1 MRTVLSIIIIIVCA
15 SILIVC
21 HKNKKAKKPIEA
33 VTPDP
38 DEKDDTVDDENVA
51 DNSNLILKLN
61 YMPGGEVSK
70 TEFDKKNNTWR
81 ITSERRVTDKNGV
94 EITLSRKDMDKI
106 IELYSKLC
114 DGNITEKD
122 NTFYNGPFYSLIVYT
137 ENDEMLAYDWTY
149 NHQVEEV
156 YQIAEIIWEYY

>member
-33 VTPDP
+33 VTPDL
-38 DEKDDTVDDENVA
+38 DEKDDDTADDVVDD
-51 DNSNLILKLN
+51 SNLILKLN
-61 YMPGGEVSK
+61 YLPGGEVSK
-70 TEFDKKNNTWR
+70 EEFDKKNNTWQ
-81 ITSERRVTDKNGV
+81 ITSERHVTDKNGV

-106 IELYSKLC
+106 VELYSKLC
-114 DGNITEKD
+114 DGNITETD
-122 NTFYNGPFYSLIVYT
+122 NIMHNGPFYSLIVYT
-137 ENDEMLAYDWTY
+137 ENGEMLAYDWNY

-156 YQIAEIIWEYY
+156 YLIAEIIWEYY

>member
-33 VTPDP
+33 VTPDL
-38 DEKDDTVDDENVA
+38 DEKDDDTADDVVDE
-51 DNSNLILKLN
+51 SNLILKLN
-61 YMPGGEVSK
+61 YLPGGEVSK
-70 TEFDKKNNTWR
+70 EEFDKKNNTWQ
-81 ITSERRVTDKNGV
+81 ITSERHVTDKNGV

-106 IELYSKLC
+106 VELYSKLC
-114 DGNITEKD
+114 DGNITETD
-122 NTFYNGPFYSLIVYT
+122 NTMYNGPFYSLIVYT
-137 ENDEMLAYDWTY
+137 ENNEMLAYDWNQ

>member
-1 MRTVLSIIIIIVCA
+1 MRTIFSIIIIIVCTA
-15 SILIVC
+15 ILIIC
-21 HKNKKAKKPIEA
+21 HMNKTKKPIEA
-33 VTPDP
+33 VTPDQ
-38 DEKDDTVDDENVA
+38 DEKDDDTVDGENVT

-61 YMPGGEVSK
+61 YRPGGEVSK
-70 TEFDKKNNTWR
+70 AEFDRKNNTWQ
-81 ITSERRVTDKNGV
+81 ITSDRHVTDKNEV

-106 IELYSKLC
+106 VELYSKLC

>member
-15 SILIVC
+15 AILVGC
-21 HKNKKAKKPIEA
+21 HMNKTKKPVET

-38 DEKDDTVDDENVA
+38 DEKDDDTVDDVV

-61 YMPGGEVSK
+61 YLPGGEVSK
-70 TEFDKKNNTWR
+70 EEFDQKSNTWQ
-81 ITSERRVTDKNGV
+81 ITSERHVTDKNGV
-94 EITLSRKDMDKI
+94 EITLSRKDMDKV

-114 DGNITEKD
+114 DGDITEND
-122 NTFYNGPFYSLIVYT
+122 NPIYDGPSYSLIVYT
-137 ENDEMLAYDWTY
+137 EHGEMLAYDWNY
-149 NHQVEEV
+149 SHQVEEV

>member
-21 HKNKKAKKPIEA
+21 HKNKKAKKSIEA

-38 DEKDDTVDDENVA
+38 DEKNDTVDDVA
-51 DNSNLILKLN
+51 DDSNLILKLN
-61 YMPGGEVSK
+61 YLPGGEVSK
-70 TEFDKKNNTWR
+70 EEFDKKNNTWQ
-81 ITSERRVTDKNGV
+81 ITSERHVTDKNGV
-94 EITLSRKDMDKI
+94 EITLSRKDMDKVV
-106 IELYSKLC
+106 ELYSKLC
-114 DGNITEKD
+114 DGNITETD
-122 NTFYNGPFYSLIVYT
+122 NTMYNGPFYSLIVYT
-137 ENDEMLAYDWTY
+137 ENNEMLAYDWNQ

>member
-33 VTPDP
+33 VTPDL
-38 DEKDDTVDDENVA
+38 DEKDDDTADDVVDD
-51 DNSNLILKLN
+51 SNLILKLN
-61 YMPGGEVSK
+61 YLPGGEVSK
-70 TEFDKKNNTWR
+70 EEFDKKNNTWQ
-81 ITSERRVTDKNGV
+81 ITSERHVTDKNGV

-106 IELYSKLC
+106 VELYSKLC
-114 DGNITEKD
+114 DGNITETD
-122 NTFYNGPFYSLIVYT
+122 NTMYNGPFYSLIVYT
-137 ENDEMLAYDWTY
+137 ENNEMLAYDWNQ
-149 NHQVEEV
+149 NHQVDEV

>member
-1 MRTVLSIIIIIVCA
+1 MRTILSIIIIIVCA
-15 SILIVC
+15 AILIVC

-38 DEKDDTVDDENVA
+38 DEKDDGTVDDVV
-51 DNSNLILKLN
+51 DDSNIILKLN
-61 YMPGGEVSK
+61 YLPGGEVSK
-70 TEFDKKNNTWR
+70 EEFDKKNNTWQ
-81 ITSERRVTDKNGV
+81 ITSERHVTDKNGV

-106 IELYSKLC
+106 VELYSKLC
-114 DGNITEKD
+114 DGNITETD
-122 NTFYNGPFYSLIVYT
+122 NTMYNGPFYSLIVYT
-137 ENDEMLAYDWTY
+137 ENNEMLAYDWNN

>member
-38 DEKDDTVDDENVA
+38 DEKDDGTVDDVV
-51 DNSNLILKLN
+51 DDSNIILKLN
-61 YMPGGEVSK
+61 YLPGGEVSK
-70 TEFDKKNNTWR
+70 EEFDKKNNTWQ
-81 ITSERRVTDKNGV
+81 ITSERHVTDKNGV

-106 IELYSKLC
+106 VELYSKLC
-114 DGNITEKD
+114 DGNITETD
-122 NTFYNGPFYSLIVYT
+122 NTMYNGPFYSLIVYT
-137 ENDEMLAYDWTY
+137 ENNEMLAYDWNQ

>member
-1 MRTVLSIIIIIVCA
+1 MRTVFSIIVIIVCA
-15 SILIVC
+15 AILISC
-21 HKNKKAKKPIEA
+21 HMNKTKKPIKT

-38 DEKDDTVDDENVA
+38 EDDDTANDENAV

-61 YMPGGEVSK
+61 YLPGGEVSK
-70 TEFDKKNNTWR
+70 EEFDKKNNTWQ
-81 ITSERRVTDKNGV
+81 ITSERHVIDKNGV
-94 EITLSRKDMDKI
+94 AITLSRKDMDKI

-114 DGNITEKD
+114 DGDITEKD

-137 ENDEMLAYDWTY
+137 ENGEMLAYDWNY

>member
-1 MRTVLSIIIIIVCA
+1 MRTVFSIIVIIVCTA
-15 SILIVC
+15 ILISC
-21 HKNKKAKKPIEA
+21 HMNKNKKPIKT

-38 DEKDDTVDDENVA
+38 EDDDTADDENAV

-70 TEFDKKNNTWR
+70 EEFDKKNNTWQ
-81 ITSERRVTDKNGV
+81 ITSERHVIDKNGV
-94 EITLSRKDMDKI
+94 AITLSRKDMDKI
-106 IELYSKLC
+106 VELYSKLC
-114 DGNITEKD
+114 DGDITEKD

-137 ENDEMLAYDWTY
+137 KNNEMLAYDWNY